1 MAPFV
6 RTSIK
11 HGIQPG
17 MAVRFAL
24 LQDGDTFRYP
34 DADGP
39 LYTRTRSPIV
49 YANLPRSNAILNRY
63 HAETFA
69 DDTPVIATAP
79 WKSRDDFP
87 LEQTVRFGDLHNGD
101 EFRHGD
107 TLYRKRT
114 DWYEHQPVV
123 SADGTTTQRLMR
135 SSANAVD
142 YAVKYPNFAD
152 DAIVIFESDA
162 TEDLSKY
169 DWIWQSD

>member
-1 MAPFV
+1 MSPFV

-34 DADGP
+34 DAHGP
-39 LYTRTRSPIV
+39 LYTRTHSPIV
-49 YANLPRSNAILNRY
+49 YANLPRSNAILNSY
-63 HAETFA
+63 QAETFA
-69 DDTPVIATAP
+69 DDTSVIATAP
-79 WKSRDDFP
+79 WKERDDFP
-87 LEQTVRFGDLHNGD
+87 LGQTVRFGDLHNGD
-101 EFRHGD
+101 EFRYGD

-123 SADGTTTQRLMR
+123 GADGETTLRLMR

-142 YAVKYPNFAD
+142 YAVKYPNFPDNAM
-152 DAIVIFESDA
+152 VIFEADA
-162 TEDLSKY
+162 TEDMSKY